1 MARVELMCRMTEI
14 FKDPL
19 LSDATCQAW
28 ERFVRFNKCVR
39 DSGSMQDGH
48 SARCV
53 SARNLFPGRV
63 ICGTCVCF
71 TGPSRAKHWYV
82 DGRRCWYLQIRHF
95 IDFGPV
101 WSLILHQAL
110 LTGFTPCGSGHVV
123 QICRQDNPEVWK
135 WIWTCRNWRLGRS
148 EDGERWKHDFF
159 SGWVVSWFLLF
170 SLVQI
175 GYFKMVPHTT
185 VDGPWS

>member
-28 ERFVRFNKCVR
+28 ERFVRLNKCVR

-71 TGPSRAKHWYV
+71 TGPSRANKTLICGREEVLIFADTALYRFWTRVVADLASGLV
-82 DGRRCWYLQIRHF
+82 DRLY
-95 IDFGPV
+95 PM
-101 WSLILHQAL
+101 
-110 LTGFTPCGSGHVV
+110 
-123 QICRQDNPEVWK
+123 
-135 WIWTCRNWRLGRS
+135 WIWTCCADLSTRQSRGL
-148 EDGERWKHDFF
+148 EMDLD
-159 SGWVVSWFLLF
+159 L
-170 SLVQI
+170 
-175 GYFKMVPHTT
+175 
-185 VDGPWS
+185 